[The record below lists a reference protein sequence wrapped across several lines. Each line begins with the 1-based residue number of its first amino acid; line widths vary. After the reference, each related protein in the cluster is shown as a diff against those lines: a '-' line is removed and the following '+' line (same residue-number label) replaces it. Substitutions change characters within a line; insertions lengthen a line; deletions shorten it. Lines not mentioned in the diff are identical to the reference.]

1 MIAVVTL
8 CCTSNLKS
16 DVILWVNLQDL
27 GVIGNGTGGH
37 VGMTRS
43 SPIPSLTGSTTSEN
57 RRPGCGTSCCSRGLC
72 GTRSTCGR
80 KPILRRSRQAN
91 LPGLRGLRRRIRE
104 AHIATQNRH
113 CRNAHMETSWLLK
126 PSALPS
132 HELEF
137 LRSSCTTRASSANAV
152 AGRRWLWLGSRD
164 DAVA

>member
-1 MIAVVTL
+1 MPFQLYILERAVL
-8 CCTSNLKS
+8 RRCPSRIYL
-16 DVILWVNLQDL
+16 LWINLQDL

-91 LPGLRGLRRRIRE
+91 LPGLRGLRRRIRS
-104 AHIATQNRH
+104 AYSDA
-113 CRNAHMETSWLLK
+113 K
-126 PSALPS
+126 PALQKCPRGN
-132 HELEF
+132 LVVARAIRLAF
-137 LRSSCTTRASSANAV
+137 TRARVSEILMYDKSQFAHV
-152 AGRRWLWLGSRD
+152 AGEDLRRVPW
-164 DAVA
+164 